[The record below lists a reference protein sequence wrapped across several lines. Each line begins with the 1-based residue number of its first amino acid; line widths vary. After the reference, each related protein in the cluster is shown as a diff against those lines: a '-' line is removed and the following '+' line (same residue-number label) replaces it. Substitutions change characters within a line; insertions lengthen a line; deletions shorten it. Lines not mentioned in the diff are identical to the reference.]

1 MRITEDTINHNAVRI
16 IDDLT
21 SNCYG
26 MIAENK
32 QNEERD
38 FLLMTM
44 GEIQGVCDLTRALKE
59 VLKK

>member
-1 MRITEDTINHNAVRI
+1 MKITEDSINYNAVQI

-21 SNCYG
+21 SSCYD

-44 GEIQGVCDLTRALKE
+44 GEIQGVCDLARALKE
-59 VLKK
+59 VLKV